1 MKNILIISA
10 VFHPEPLTSAM
21 MNYDLAV
28 ELAKNNK
35 VTVLRP
41 KPSRPVGIEYHFD
54 DTIYP
59 FECVT
64 LDSYI
69 HPQSELIGRLSKG
82 YSIPFNCNSR
92 AVIGFPPVYR

>member
-28 ELAKNNK
+28 ELAKEHK

-41 KPSRPVGIEYHFD
+41 KPSRPIGKVHIYNDES
-54 DTIYP
+54 YP
-59 FECVT
+59 FKCFYVFLKFAT
-64 LDSYI
+64 
-69 HPQSELIGRLSKG
+69 
-82 YSIPFNCNSR
+82 
-92 AVIGFPPVYR
+92 